1 MRPGKAVAMAAPP
14 LLEDVCL
21 VVDAELEEAA
31 LPVAVAVDAALEV
44 VADDVV
50 SAKVQFAKNSMMMM
64 VALIGASRL
73 E

>member
-1 MRPGKAVAMAAPP
+1 MRPGKAVAIAAPP

-31 LPVAVAVDAALEV
+31 LLAVAVDGALEV

-50 SAKVQFAKNSMMMM
+50 SAKVQFAKNSMMIM